1 MEKLRRWVTC
11 SQFDTKPRWHSEF
24 IRRIHG
30 TVKNPVSPIQ
40 SARNLANSIFY
51 PHLWKRGVPDVNVTV
66 NYHCNKLKILF
77 FFLHSLLQHAIIV
90 FCSSLAMESRGHGWQ
105 SEGDYRGGYF
115 TANHSKEKDILVEI
129 TKIALH
135 HMRDIM
141 MWPHLNI
148 SPFCVK
154 LFEVPITDVL
164 TVL

>member
-1 MEKLRRWVTC
+1 MYVSHSEQMEKLRRWVTC

-77 FFLHSLLQHAIIV
+77 FFLHSLLQHSEEKINGAVIIPV
-90 FCSSLAMESRGHGWQ
+90 DEL
-105 SEGDYRGGYF
+105 
-115 TANHSKEKDILVEI
+115 
-129 TKIALH
+129 
-135 HMRDIM
+135 
-141 MWPHLNI
+141 
-148 SPFCVK
+148 
-154 LFEVPITDVL
+154 DVL
-164 TVL
+164 TFTLFFFLNFWHFQHWSLGATARHTYFKQCWNM